1 MAGRKVLCKQLD
13 GYNELD
19 VNNLLDPSRHY
30 ITHVIRVNKSVLF
43 RLSTR
48 PLTLLFWKEVF
59 GRTSTTSTKYYKSNL
74 GK

>member
-1 MAGRKVLCKQLD
+1 MAGIRVLCKQLN
-13 GYNELD
+13 GYNKLD

-30 ITHVIRVNKSVLF
+30 LTHVIRVNKLVLF

-48 PLTLLFWKEVF
+48 PLNLLFRKQVF
-59 GRTSTTSTKYYKSNL
+59 GRTSTISTKYYKSNL